1 VADLSRAVAGVAGL
15 GLRPIIEAPGFRL
28 MLGSAVRQPRVLQY
42 AELDASLFVVDAL
55 DTVLI
60 VMVL

>member
-1 VADLSRAVAGVAGL
+1 MAGVAGL